1 MTEDSALSFTSR
13 STVTNCW
20 SISKKTM
27 VSEHLSHSKML
38 CPYCLQRVSFKKV
51 QKDGSLLITCPDPKC
66 GAEVP
71 VRYERDYDSFTP
83 IIFSVVGFIDHGK
96 SVYLASL
103 LNEFERLTRS
113 PLGFSYTALDEEG
126 LKIVRDKQ
134 KQLAEGRLPAATGG
148 NTTAKPIILQLEGM
162 EELSGFRLLTYDIGG
177 EVFRRSTAIKEYA
190 GYVSRS
196 LSVVWF
202 ISLADLEDPKSS
214 ESPADLDALIGT
226 YVDAVL
232 QLGGQSKDQVAIIV
246 LTKGD
251 KLVEKT
257 DIPPLLR
264 DFLKGERPRTQ
275 ESHDTFSDELSDVIE
290 QWLGARMGYQNF
302 VRRMRKEFEQ
312 VKYCAVSATGSE
324 PDRQSLVVSIIP
336 RGVLEPLR
344 WLLRQENARQGL
356 RDDLL
361 AIKDN
366 LAYRRDRLEHH
377 LGTAIPARLEQAI
390 SRAKEAIDVAS
401 MSEATQRVE
410 NVKAELASQVRQV
423 RFKRVRRALFVLL
436 LLSLGAGIIGWASR
450 ILYLRRQRKEAWYIR
465 EHLAELML
473 EGGEIELPA
482 GEYRL
487 YRSLRLNKPLS
498 LKGSGKDTTKLEC
511 HGSLELVLAS
521 EGELKASDLTFEY
534 AGPQS
539 ANVLTVTSGK
549 TDLRRCR
556 FTGGIAAKT
565 QHDLGH
571 GLLLKGRAVATI
583 AECDFVRNAQHGVF
597 VTEQAQVTIAG
608 SSMQYN
614 QDAGITYTGSAS
626 GTLKNS
632 ECHHNESLG
641 IHITEQASPILEA
654 NNCRNNKRSGIGY
667 QGNATGSAQDN
678 SCLSNALNGISVEGF
693 AQPTLQGNKC
703 RGNEGSGILFSD
715 NASGTARSNQCE
727 SNVLN
732 GIAVTKNASPTLG
745 NNISRNNTRSGIAY
759 FADASGMA
767 SNNECTKNKAH
778 GFRVEGRARP
788 NLESNS
794 ATENENS
801 GICYLSRAAGTSR
814 DNDVTGN
821 SEHGI
826 IVRDQAS
833 PELESNR
840 CEQNRGSGI
849 AYFGYA
855 VGFARKNRC
864 KQNGAHGI
872 LVAGNANP
880 VLEEN
885 DCGNNT
891 SSDVEDWRDST
902 DILEEERPRT
912 VSPPLPPD

>member
-1 MTEDSALSFTSR
+1 MASELLSP
-13 STVTNCW
+13 
-20 SISKKTM
+20 
-27 VSEHLSHSKML
+27 SKML
-38 CPYCLQRVSFKKV
+38 CPYCLQRVLFKKA
-51 QKDGSLLITCPDPKC
+51 QKDGSLLITCPAPKC

-83 IIFSVVGFIDHGK
+83 IIFSVVGFRDHGK

-126 LKIVRDKQ
+126 LKTVRDKQ
-134 KQLAEGRLPAATGG
+134 KQLAEGHLPTATRG
-148 NTTAKPIILQLEGM
+148 NTTPRPIILQLEGM

-177 EVFRRSTAIKEYA
+177 EVFRGRAEMKEYA
-190 GYVSRS
+190 EYVNRS
-196 LSVVWF
+196 NSVVWF
-202 ISLADLEDPKSS
+202 ISLDDLENPKKSRETPS
-214 ESPADLDALIGT
+214 DLNALIGT
-226 YVDAVL
+226 YLDTVL
-232 QLGGQSKDQVAIIV
+232 ELGGQPKDQMVLIV

-251 KLVEKT
+251 MLVDKP

-264 DFLKGERPRTQ
+264 DFLKGERPRAQ
-275 ESHDTFSDELSDVIE
+275 EFHDTFSDELSDAIE
-290 QWLGARMGYQNF
+290 QWLGARTGYQNF
-302 VRRMRKEFEQ
+302 VRRMGKEFEQ

-324 PDRQSLVVSIIP
+324 PAGQSLAVSMTP

-344 WLLRQENARQGL
+344 WLLRQENARKEL
-356 RDDLL
+356 RDHLL
-361 AIKDN
+361 GIKNDFES
-366 LAYRRDRLEHH
+366 RRDGLEQY
-377 LGTAIPARLEQAI
+377 LGTAVPAGIEQAI
-390 SRAKEAIDVAS
+390 SKAKQAVDVAS
-401 MSEATQRVE
+401 MTEATQKVE
-410 NVKAELASQVRQV
+410 EVEVELASEVRRV
-423 RFKRVRRALFVLL
+423 RFMRARRAFLVLLFV
-436 LLSLGAGIIGWASR
+436 SLGAAIIGWASR
-450 ILYLRRQRKEAWYIR
+450 KLYFWRQRKQAWYIR

-482 GEYRL
+482 GEYL
-487 YRSLRLNKPLS
+487 LFRSLRLDKPLS
-498 LKGSGKDTTKLEC
+498 LKGADKETTKLVC
-511 HGSLELVLAS
+511 QGRLELVLTP
-521 EGELKASDLTFEY
+521 EGEFKASGLTFEY
-534 AGPQS
+534 VGPQS
-539 ANVLTVTSGK
+539 ANVLTITSGK
-549 TDLRRCR
+549 TDLKQCR
-556 FTGGIAAKT
+556 FTGGIAPKS
-565 QHDLGH
+565 QHDFGH
-571 GLLLKGRAVATI
+571 GLLIKGRAAATI
-583 AECDFVRNAQHGVF
+583 AECDFLRNGQHGVF
-597 VTEQAQVTIAG
+597 VTEQAQVTITA

-614 QDAGITYTGSAS
+614 QSAGISYAGSAS

-678 SCLSNALNGISVEGF
+678 NCQSNALNGISVEGF

-703 RGNEGSGILFSD
+703 QGNEGSGILFND
-715 NASGTARSNQCE
+715 NASGAARSNQCE
-727 SNVLN
+727 NNVLN

-745 NNISRNNTRSGIAY
+745 YNISRNNTRSGIAY
-759 FADASGMA
+759 FGDASGVA
-767 SNNECTKNKAH
+767 TKNECTKNKAN

-788 NLESNS
+788 NLESNT
-794 ATENENS
+794 ATQNENA
-801 GICYLSRAAGTSR
+801 GICYLSRAAGASR
-814 DNDVTGN
+814 DNNVAGN
-821 SEHGI
+821 SSHGI

-855 VGFARKNRC
+855 AGFARKNRC

-891 SSDVEDWRDST
+891 SLDVEDWRDST

-912 VSPPLPPD
+912 ISPPLPPD